1 MKKYL
6 LPIILSLMLLAVPVT
21 ADAPYRLIV
30 DSVAVD
36 KPVVI
41 IDGVS
46 YAPIRAVA
54 DIFEATT
61 DWDGATNTVSIKK
74 KGLERPPIKGDA
86 EFVKKINAALDL
98 LEEKDFPHYV
108 MVCENTF
115 DIAPLETI
123 PKGFEDALAFH
134 VAGSTRITPILLND
148 SKRYTPMFLAG
159 VLVHEACHATGWNY
173 DKNVSQKDAF
183 AHELTAFKLLD
194 APQWMQNECI
204 GRDNQ

>member
-6 LPIILSLMLLAVPVT
+6 LPIILSLILLTTPAT

-30 DSVAVD
+30 DNVLVD
-36 KPVVI
+36 KSVVI

-54 DIFEATT
+54 DIFDATT
-61 DWDGATNTVSIKK
+61 NWDGATNTISIKK
-74 KGLERPPIKGDA
+74 KGLERPPIEGDA

-115 DIAPLETI
+115 DIAPLLIDNPAEVI
-123 PKGFEDALAFH
+123 KGSLAFS
-134 VAGSTRITPILLND
+134 AFCTIRIMPLLIND
-148 SKRYTPMFLAG
+148 PQRYTPVYLAG
-159 VLVHEACHATGWNY
+159 ILTHEACHATTTKY
-173 DKNVSQKDAF
+173 DIPGTEKDAY
-183 AHELTAFKLLD
+183 AHELSVFKLLD
-194 APQWMQNECI
+194 APQWMQYECI
-204 GRDNQ
+204 NRN